1 MLLKFNRTPIEEKP
15 QISEQGFSVLETSI
29 ALVTLA
35 ICIAY
40 AMPLF
45 LYATINNSNSQTR
58 TGALIVAQRVFDNI
72 RSQSIANLPK
82 NDGLNDPAAGNVNP
96 VRMPA
101 NINSPTAAEKLL
113 TKAMGRQYQTKI
125 TYCQGKLFTPASAGP
140 PATLAS
146 PADPTVCAENYRK
159 FKVEVYK
166 NDGTTK
172 VYDLEGTF
180 TDFQ

>member
-1 MLLKFNRTPIEEKP
+1 MLLKFNRTAIEEKL
-15 QISEQGFSVLETSI
+15 QIPDQGFSIVETSI

-45 LYATINNSNSQTR
+45 LYAKINNSNSETR

-72 RSQSIANLPK
+72 RSQSIANLPQ
-82 NDGLNDPAAGNVNP
+82 NDGLNSPVTGVNP
-96 VRMPA
+96 VLLPL
-101 NINSPTAAEKLL
+101 NISSPTAAEKLL

-125 TYCQGKLFTPASAGP
+125 TYCQGLLFTPASAGP
-140 PATLAS
+140 PATTAS
-146 PADPTVCAENYRK
+146 PADPSVCAANYRK